1 MRDFPGGPVV
11 ETSPCNAGSMGS
23 IPGQGGEIPHASQQP
38 SPKKNINNRSNIAAN
53 SIKTL
58 KMVHVQ
64 KKILKKF
71 FLRFK

>member
-38 SPKKNINNRSNIAAN
+38 SPPKNINNRSNIAAN
-53 SIKTL
+53 SIKNF
-58 KMVHVQ
+58 KNGPCPK
-64 KKILKKF
+64 KKILKKYF
-71 FLRFK
+71 